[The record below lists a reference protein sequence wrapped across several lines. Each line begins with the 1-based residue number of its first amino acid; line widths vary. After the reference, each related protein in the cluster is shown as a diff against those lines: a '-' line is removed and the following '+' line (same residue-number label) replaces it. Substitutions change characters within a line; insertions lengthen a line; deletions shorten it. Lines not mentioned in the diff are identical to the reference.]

1 MDSQTDEMFDVI
13 AKKLARL
20 LTDNEASWLS
30 VANWLDKLAWDRGI
44 DVGVDFN
51 SADDWSASA
60 VKALRSH
67 FDPKRFPEGTVSIER
82 CDFVEDLFQKLLPDT
97 VSGT

>member
-1 MDSQTDEMFDVI
+1 MDSPKDEMLDVI

-20 LTDNEASWLS
+20 LTDNEVGWLS

-51 SADDWSASA
+51 SADDWAASA

-67 FDPKRFPEGTVSIER
+67 FDPKRFPRGSVSIER
-82 CDFVEDLFQKLLPDT
+82 CDFAEELFQKLLPDT
-97 VSGT
+97 VFWT

>member
-1 MDSQTDEMFDVI
+1 MDSPKDEILDVI

-20 LTDNEASWLS
+20 LTDNEVGWLS

-51 SADDWSASA
+51 SADDWAASA

-67 FDPKRFPEGTVSIER
+67 FDPTRFPDGTVWIER

-97 VSGT
+97 MPRT